1 LTLLRRGSLALLL
14 SHSYTR
20 AVQARAISPELQ
32 AKVDKLDSDDIL
44 ALNAAASESLR
55 SQSQLLINAVQ
66 VFRT

>member
-1 LTLLRRGSLALLL
+1 
-14 SHSYTR
+14 
-20 AVQARAISPELQ
+20 
-32 AKVDKLDSDDIL
+32 VDKLDSDDIL